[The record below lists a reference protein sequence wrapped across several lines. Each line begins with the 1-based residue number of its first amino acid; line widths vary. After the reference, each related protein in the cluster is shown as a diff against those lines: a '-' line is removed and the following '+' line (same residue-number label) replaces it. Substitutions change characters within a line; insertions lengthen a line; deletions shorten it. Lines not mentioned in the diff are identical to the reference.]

1 MVRDPFFS
9 AYENLITFFCKNS
22 QKMVPHGQDRV
33 ALVHTVKKKMTTF
46 PSCALHYQ
54 HNISSSCSAFDRKSF
69 HKFPISKKKKKN
81 QREAW
86 NRIDV

>member
-1 MVRDPFFS
+1 
-9 AYENLITFFCKNS
+9 
-22 QKMVPHGQDRV
+22 MVPHGQDRV